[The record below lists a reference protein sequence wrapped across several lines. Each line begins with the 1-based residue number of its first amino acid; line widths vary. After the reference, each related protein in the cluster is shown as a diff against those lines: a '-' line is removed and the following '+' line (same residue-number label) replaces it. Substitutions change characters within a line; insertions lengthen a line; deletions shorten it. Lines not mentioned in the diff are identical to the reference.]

1 MSTLTRSAKPAKSWT
16 ANDLLAFNIQV
27 ISEDLQTF
35 FGVASLPASDV
46 LPMIWN
52 RIDYSPAPGHRD
64 PPAAR
69 FFARLNGVAE
79 RFDEVSAV
87 KDFTL
92 SLLDTFGY
100 DGINAF
106 VCSGTKIPFITCGQ
120 NVSAKPDIVII
131 NPEEAGR

>member
-35 FGVASLPASDV
+35 FGAASLPAPDV
-46 LPMIWN
+46 LPMIWD

-69 FFARLNGVAE
+69 FFARLSGVAE
-79 RFDEVSAV
+79 RSDEVSAV

-92 SLLDTFGY
+92 SLYWTHL
-100 DGINAF
+100 
-106 VCSGTKIPFITCGQ
+106 GTTTSTHSFALAQRYRSLCAVRMSVPSRI
-120 NVSAKPDIVII
+120 SL
-131 NPEEAGR
+131 